1 MIIDFH
7 SHCFP
12 DKLAPRAINSL
23 EKSSG
28 GTSFLNGT
36 ITDLKQSMEEAKI
49 KLCVLLPIAVRPEQ
63 TVTINTVAIENN
75 QKEGFLSFGSV
86 HPEYFDWKNELKR
99 IKDAGVKG
107 IKLHP
112 DFQGVFLDD
121 SKMAAVMEEAAA
133 LGLLITIH
141 AGMDVSYPD
150 LHRST
155 PKRLANIL
163 PQLKGAKI
171 ICAHSGGFRYT
182 DEFLNTLLGKE
193 EIYIDT
199 SYSIGKMNTTKLRQL
214 YGIIQPDH
222 ILFGTDSPW
231 DCQKKAVSALKA
243 LQLPQELEEKI
254 FYKNAEKLLGIQ

>member
-12 DKLAPRAINSL
+12 NKLAPRAINSL

-28 GTSFLNGT
+28 GTAYLNGT
-36 ITDLKQSMEEAKI
+36 IADLERSMKEAGI
-49 KLCVLLPIAVRPEQ
+49 GLSVLLPIAVKPEQ

-86 HPEYFDWKNELKR
+86 HPEYHDWKNELKR
-99 IKDAGVKG
+99 IKNAGLKG

-112 DFQGVFLDD
+112 DFQEVFLDD
-121 SKMAAVMEEAAA
+121 NKMAAVMEEAAA

-141 AGMDVSYPD
+141 AGMDVSYPH

-155 PKRLANIL
+155 PKRLLNIL
-163 PQLKGAKI
+163 PRLKGAKI

-182 DEFLNTLLGKE
+182 DEFMNTLLGKE

-199 SYSIGKMNTTKLRQL
+199 SYSLGQMDTEKLRRL
-214 YGIIQPDH
+214 YGIIQSDH

-231 DCQKKAVSALKA
+231 DSQKEAVKALKA
-243 LQLPQELEEKI
+243 LRLPQELEDKI
-254 FYKNAEKLLGIQ
+254 LFKNAKKLLGFQ